1 MQFLA
6 ALWAI
11 MFGGLDLD
19 EAWRQFKLWLTD
31 EDRKTQRLLSIAGSL
46 IFLALVIL
54 LLTNC
59 DGGPQVQ
66 P

>member
-11 MFGGLDLD
+11 VFGGLDLD
-19 EAWRQFKLWLTD
+19 EAWQQFKRWLTD
-31 EDRKTQRLLSIAGSL
+31 EDRKTQRLISIAGSL
-46 IFLALVIL
+46 IFLSLVIL